1 MKLTKTDIENLQ
13 QRYRATLINSLSG
26 VRQQV
31 LVGTK
36 SKDGLTNLAIFN
48 SILHIGAHPAM
59 YGLLFRPDTVRRD
72 TLTNILE
79 TNSYTINYPKSS
91 DYKKAHQTSAKYDHD
106 VSEFGATGFTET
118 YRSGIYA
125 PFADEAPVKI
135 GMTFA
140 QRVDIPLNG
149 TMMIIGSIETI
160 EFDEKLL
167 SDDGYVALDK
177 ADILAGCGLDSY
189 FSVQPIGRLSYAK
202 PDRDPQPLTT

>member
-1 MKLTKTDIENLQ
+1 MKLTKTEIENLQ

-36 SKDGLTNLAIFN
+36 SKEGFTNLAIFN

-72 TLTNILE
+72 TLNNILE
-79 TNSYTINYPKSS
+79 TKSYTICYPKAA
-91 DYKKAHQTSAKYDHD
+91 DYKKAHQTSAKYDHN

-118 YRSGIYA
+118 YRDGIYA
-125 PFADEAPVKI
+125 PFVSEAPVKI
-135 GMTFA
+135 GMAFE

-149 TMMIIGSIETI
+149 TIMIIGSIQTV
-160 EFDEKLL
+160 EFEDALL
-167 SDDGYVALDK
+167 SSDGYVALDK
-177 ADILAGCGLDSY
+177 ADILTGCGLDSY
-189 FSVQPIGRLSYAK
+189 FSIQPIGRLSYAK
-202 PDRDPQPLTT
+202 PERDPQPLIV